1 MKFKWKSSGR
11 RDGGGGGGGGDGGG
25 GGGKQVAEDRRGG
38 RSRRENVNTMETP
51 RRSRWCQ
58 VEGSIFKEDGVLRW
72 PLHPPS
78 YPHPRSLPPTRART
92 LKRTR
97 KETHLHK
104 ACSLVATPLGTQRS
118 MKWSSPLLPLLL
130 LSLARPRAFYSLS
143 LSVCLTLARTHAH
156 IYGHIDTQRHTGTRA
171 LSATVPARS
180 PTRYFRKI
188 KRDKEER

>member
-11 RDGGGGGGGGDGGG
+11 RDGGGGGGGGGDGGG

-143 LSVCLTLARTHAH
+143 LSLSLSYARS
-156 IYGHIDTQRHTGTRA
+156 YTRA
-171 LSATVPARS
+171 HTWTYRYTEAHRDTRSLRYCSCSLTYSVLS
-180 PTRYFRKI
+180 KN
-188 KRDKEER
+188 KER

>member
-11 RDGGGGGGGGDGGG
+11 RDGGGGGGGSDGGG

-143 LSVCLTLARTHAH
+143 LSLSLSYARS
-156 IYGHIDTQRHTGTRA
+156 YTRA
-171 LSATVPARS
+171 HTWTYRYTEAHRDTRSLRYCSCSLTYSVLS
-180 PTRYFRKI
+180 KN
-188 KRDKEER
+188 KER

>member
-11 RDGGGGGGGGDGGG
+11 RDGGGGGGGSDGGG

-143 LSVCLTLARTHAH
+143 LSLSLSYARS
-156 IYGHIDTQRHTGTRA
+156 YTRA
-171 LSATVPARS
+171 HTWTHRYTEAHRDTRSLRYCSCSLTYSVLS
-180 PTRYFRKI
+180 KN
-188 KRDKEER
+188 KER